1 MALTSP
7 GRNSG
12 TVASAQT
19 DLPGVLIYTPHLLS
33 TVQHY
38 VREHAVR
45 LRRYRPV
52 LAGRRRVEGT
62 PIDDFPSFTFD
73 AGAAARLREFRF
85 LLAGT
90 DAALTAFVR
99 RHRIK

>member
-1 MALTSP
+1 MKVSP
-7 GRNSG
+7 FSAATAPSRPEDNLGL
-12 TVASAQT
+12 ASEAYAN
-19 DLPGVLIYTPHLLS
+19 LPGVLIYTPHLLS

-62 PIDDFPSFTFD
+62 PVDDFPTFTFQG
-73 AGAAARLREFRF
+73 GATARLQIGR
-85 LLAGT
+85 AH
-90 DAALTAFVR
+90 V
-99 RHRIK
+99 